1 MCGFV
6 CLHGIDD
13 EALAARML
21 ARIAHRGPDE
31 HKIVR
36 FAGAILGHA
45 RLAIISPEDGT
56 QPIVSEGRALVV
68 NGEIYNH
75 ADLRKV
81 AGPERFVTHSDS
93 ETILHLLSDDA
104 PRWISMLDGMFAFVL
119 VMPGRVIAARDPLGI
134 KPLYRAR
141 MRGGLAFASEVK
153 AFDGETVDEIS
164 AVRPG
169 TLWDSRDGERQW
181 FRMPSGRAEPEA
193 GFDEALAVRELRLV
207 FEAAVRKWM
216 VADVEIGSF
225 LSGGLDSSAV
235 AAVAAR
241 ELARKGRRL
250 KTFAVG
256 TPGSP
261 DLAAARRVAAHIGSA
276 HFERV
281 FTADDLIDAMP
292 LVIEHMESADVDL
305 VPSALPTHIV
315 STLAREHVKTVL
327 TGEGADELFAGYTYH
342 HGYAKNPR
350 ALADE
355 LTRSLASMHNI
366 NLQRVDR
373 ITMAMGLEGRT
384 PFLDR
389 DLIAF
394 AQTLPAS
401 LKMRL
406 DADGTT
412 TEKWIFR
419 KAVEDLLPAD
429 IVWRTK
435 AQFDEGSGSIDAL
448 RVALSGLTG
457 KPAPVPREDQAA
469 CFRTILESRFAD
481 PALIL
486 SQAGTW
492 TAARVDA

>member
-13 EALAARML
+13 EALARRML
-21 ARIAHRGPDE
+21 DRIAHRGPDE
-31 HKIVR
+31 RRITRV
-36 FAGAILGHA
+36 AGAILGHA

-56 QPIVSEGRALVV
+56 QPIVSGDRALVV

-75 ADLRKV
+75 ADLRRI

-93 ETILHLLSDDA
+93 ETILHLMSDDA
-104 PRWISMLDGMFAFVL
+104 PRWIARLDGMFAFVL
-119 VMPGRVIAARDPLGI
+119 VLPGRVIAGRDPLGI

-141 MRGGLAFASEVK
+141 IAGGIAFASEVK
-153 AFDGETVDEIS
+153 AFDGEAVDDIA

-169 TLWDSRDGERQW
+169 TLWDSRAGDRQW
-181 FRMPSGRAEPEA
+181 FRMPAGQAEPEA
-193 GFDEALAVRELRLV
+193 GFEVDTAIRELRLV

-235 AAVAAR
+235 AAVAAA

-256 TPGSP
+256 TSGSP
-261 DLAAARRVAAHIGSA
+261 DLAAARRVAAHIGSD
-276 HFERV
+276 HFERL
-281 FTADDLIDAMP
+281 FTPDDLVTAMP
-292 LVIEHMESADVDL
+292 EVIGHMESADVDL

-315 STLAREHVKTVL
+315 SVLAREHVKTVL

-342 HGYAKNPR
+342 HAYAGKPR

-355 LTRSLASMHNI
+355 LTRSLGSMHNI

-373 ITMAMGLEGRT
+373 ITMALGLEGRT

-401 LKMRL
+401 LKMKVN
-406 DADGTT
+406 DDGST

-419 KAVEDLLPAD
+419 KAVEDLLPRE
-429 IVWRTK
+429 IVWRAK
-435 AQFDEGSGSIDAL
+435 AQFDEGSGSIDSL
-448 RVALSGLTG
+448 RVALSTLTG

-469 CFRTILESRFAD
+469 CFRSILESRFVD

-492 TAARVDA
+492 TAARVAH

>member
-1 MCGFV
+1 MCGFI

-31 HKIVR
+31 QKIVR
-36 FAGAILGHA
+36 FRDAILAHA
-45 RLAIISPEDGT
+45 RLAIIGPEDGT
-56 QPIVSEGRALVV
+56 QPIVSGDRALVV

-75 ADLRKV
+75 ADLRRI
-81 AGPERFVTHSDS
+81 AGPERFLTHSDS
-93 ETILHLLSDDA
+93 ETILHLMSDDA
-104 PRWISMLDGMFAFVL
+104 PRWIAQLDGMFAFVL
-119 VMPGRVIAARDPLGI
+119 VLPGRIVAGRDPLGI

-141 MRGGLAFASEVK
+141 MGGGIAFASEVK
-153 AFDGETVDEIS
+153 AFDGETVDEIA

-181 FRMPSGRAEPEA
+181 FRMPAGQAEPEA
-193 GFDEALAVRELRLV
+193 GFDEALAASELRLV

-235 AAVAAR
+235 AAVAAAER
-241 ELARKGRRL
+241 RRRGGRL

-256 TPGSP
+256 TEGSP
-261 DLAAARRVAAHIGSA
+261 DLLAARRVAAHIGSD
-276 HFERV
+276 HHERI
-281 FTADDLIDAMP
+281 FDADDLIAAMP
-292 LVIEHMESADVDL
+292 QVIEHMESADVDL

-315 STLAREHVKTVL
+315 SALARQHVKTVL

-342 HGYAKNPR
+342 HSYAGKSR
-350 ALADE
+350 ALAEE
-355 LTRSLASMHNI
+355 LTRSLGTMHNI

-373 ITMAMGLEGRT
+373 ITMALGLEGRT

-401 LKMRL
+401 LKMRVN
-406 DADGTT
+406 DDGST
-412 TEKWIFR
+412 TEKWILR
-419 KAVEDLLPAD
+419 KAVEDLLPDD
-429 IVWRTK
+429 IVWRRK
-435 AQFDEGSGSIDAL
+435 AQFDEGSGSIDTL
-448 RVALSGLTG
+448 RIALSSLTG

-469 CFRTILESRFAD
+469 CFRSIFESRFTD
-481 PALIL
+481 PALIQ

-492 TAARVDA
+492 TAARVAV

>member
-6 CLHGIDD
+6 CLSGIDD

-21 ARIAHRGPDE
+21 NRIAHRGPDE
-31 HKIVR
+31 KKIVR
-36 FAGAILGHA
+36 VGGAILGHA
-45 RLAIISPEDGT
+45 RLAIISPDDGT
-56 QPIVSEGRALVV
+56 QPIVAGDRALVV

-75 ADLRKV
+75 ADLRRI

-93 ETILHLLSDDA
+93 ETILHLMSDDA
-104 PRWISMLDGMFAFVL
+104 PRWIAQLDGMFAFVL
-119 VMPGRVIAARDPLGI
+119 VLPGRVIAGRDPLGI
-134 KPLYRAR
+134 KPLYRAE
-141 MRGGLAFASEVK
+141 MGGGTAFASEVK
-153 AFDGETVDEIS
+153 AFDGERVDAIA

-169 TLWDSRDGERQW
+169 SLWDSRDGERQW
-181 FRMPSGRAEPEA
+181 FRMPSGQAEPED
-193 GFDEALAVRELRLV
+193 GFDTDKAVRELRLV

-241 ELARKGRRL
+241 ELARAGRRL

-256 TPGSP
+256 TPESP
-261 DLAAARRVAAHIGSA
+261 DLIAARRVAAHIGSD
-276 HFERV
+276 HFEQT
-281 FTADDLIDAMP
+281 FSADDLIEALP
-292 LVIEHMESADVDL
+292 LVIGHMESADVDL

-315 STLAREHVKTVL
+315 STLARRHVKTVL

-342 HGYAKNPR
+342 HTYAGKTR
-350 ALADE
+350 ELAEE
-355 LTRSLASMHNI
+355 LTRALGAMHNI

-373 ITMAMGLEGRT
+373 ITMALGLEGRT

-401 LKMRL
+401 LKMKIN
-406 DADGTT
+406 ADGST

-419 KAVEDLLPAD
+419 KAVEDLLPTD

-435 AQFDEGSGSIDAL
+435 AQFDEGSGSIDTL
-448 RVALSGLTG
+448 RVALAKLTG

-469 CFRTILESRFAD
+469 CFRAILEKQFAD

-492 TAARVDA
+492 TASRVVI